1 MSQLP
6 FATFQSVV
14 KHTPLISIDLI
25 VKNKVGQVLLGKRTN
40 KPAQDYWFVPGGRIL
55 KDETIQEAFSR
66 LVLVELGV
74 KLTIEDASFLGVFE
88 HFYDDNFSGND
99 FSTHYV
105 VLGYEL
111 KLDLPIEAL
120 PDEQHND
127 YKWLSIADLL
137 ASDSVHKHS
146 KWYVQ

>member
-25 VKNKVGQVLLGKRTN
+25 VKNKAGQVLLGKRTN

-74 KLTIEDASFLGVFE
+74 KLAIEDASFLGVFE